1 MKLIDQNS
9 KARENMI
16 RDEYW
21 LIGFT
26 EGDAT
31 FSSNK
36 LKAKIKYE
44 NHIKELEVFKSILNN
59 LKSGHLYTSD
69 RKSAGS
75 VLLEIN
81 NINILMNRITP
92 IFIKVCWLK
101 SFRLWRLIY
110 YS

>member
-26 EGDAT
+26 QGDST

-36 LKAKIKYE
+36 LKPNIKYE
-44 NHIKELEVFKSILNN
+44 NPKELELFKSNLNN
-59 LKSGHLYTSD
+59 LKSGLLYIRYKVSRFCTIRS
-69 RKSAGS
+69 K
-75 VLLEIN
+75 EYKYFNEQN
-81 NINILMNRITP
+81 NTYFYRGMYTKYI
-92 IFIKVCWLK
+92 
-101 SFRLWRLIY
+101 
-110 YS
+110 